1 MERNES
7 NIRRQRQN
15 ITINQKGRPFQNPAR
30 PVLILQAKPTTNIL
44 TNAIPKKIV
53 NFSLDFINLIQSP
66 FYFTCQPT
74 CISK

>member
-7 NIRRQRQN
+7 TIRRQRQN
-15 ITINQKGRPFQNPAR
+15 ITITQKGRPFQNPAK
-30 PVLILQAKPTTNIL
+30 PVLILQAKPSTNIA
-44 TNAIPKKIV
+44 TRVMPTKIV
-53 NFSLDFINLIQSP
+53 IFSLNFINLIQSL